1 MEGERN
7 LKEFGRT
14 IYTNKMTIY
23 KNVHWL
29 LLMNVGEYTGILI
42 VIGLWIMTKNQNKYT
57 KTLQIKFKS
66 IRRNNGCSA
75 IHRIHYI
82 SFFEWESSHMKNQ
95 CEKWNTENRFN
106 FKNPAHNWNY
116 QAFFHLE
123 HRHIQ

>member
-42 VIGLWIMTKNQNKYT
+42 VIGL
-57 KTLQIKFKS
+57 
-66 IRRNNGCSA
+66 
-75 IHRIHYI
+75 
-82 SFFEWESSHMKNQ
+82 
-95 CEKWNTENRFN
+95 
-106 FKNPAHNWNY
+106 
-116 QAFFHLE
+116 
-123 HRHIQ
+123 